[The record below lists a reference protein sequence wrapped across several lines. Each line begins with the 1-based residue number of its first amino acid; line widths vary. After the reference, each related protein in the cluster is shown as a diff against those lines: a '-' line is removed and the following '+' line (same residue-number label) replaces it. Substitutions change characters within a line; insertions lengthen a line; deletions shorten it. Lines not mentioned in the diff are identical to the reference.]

1 MGLIVIILSRIT
13 ATLFDDNLAVI
24 VLLTFT
30 GLSLLLFF
38 AWKIRNR
45 YIELQRTLHGGWTR
59 FAVVSALFYL
69 MIYVIISYP
78 SPLNQ
83 RREYI
88 PAVILFCVIVI
99 TVYGVIIQTLMK
111 SVTIYNEQR
120 ENELLETKLALQN
133 SQLEL
138 KEIYYI
144 MAYTDA
150 MTGLKNRAAFEER
163 KKKLS
168 ENPVGLS
175 CLMLDLNNLKTTND
189 IYGHDK
195 GDDVLVRFSDV
206 LKNSVDDAD
215 SIYRIGGDEFAI
227 IFTAYDSA
235 QMEKVIANLKQ
246 EIRQTNRRSEIK
258 ISAAMGFASM
268 SQDQVKDVE
277 ALIAAADKKM
287 YENKRE
293 MKRSPDYVAAAMS
306 IQRS

>member
-1 MGLIVIILSRIT
+1 MIILSRIT
-13 ATLFDDNLAVI
+13 ATLFDDNLVVI

-189 IYGHDK
+189 IYGHA
-195 GDDVLVRFSDV
+195 FSV
-206 LKNSVDDAD
+206 EQPANTFAM
-215 SIYRIGGDEFAI
+215 EFADGKLMFGDSGSLARI
-227 IFTAYDSA
+227 DYSLICERTGRAELAERIDKSSLFCFTNWSGLLHSNDILAG
-235 QMEKVIANLKQ
+235 ILR
-246 EIRQTNRRSEIK
+246 EIC
-258 ISAAMGFASM
+258 
-268 SQDQVKDVE
+268 
-277 ALIAAADKKM
+277 
-287 YENKRE
+287 
-293 MKRSPDYVAAAMS
+293 P
-306 IQRS
+306 